1 MKNKGETHR
10 YTAQNEPPNVSKQAP
25 HHVKTNEEKAIKNSD
40 ENLSL
45 SNVLGYCMQR
55 AWGKEAKTASVRDV
69 KHDDIRQGTVSKCK
83 Y

>member
-10 YTAQNEPPNVSKQAP
+10 YTAQNEPPNVLKQAP

-45 SNVLGYCMQR
+45 GNVLGYCMQWPGAR
-55 AWGKEAKTASVRDV
+55 GQKLRVFETLDMI
-69 KHDDIRQGTVSKCK
+69 DDIRQKDCK
-83 Y
+83 